1 MVFPFCSLEIRE
13 AEGLCHIAF
22 LWILQSRH
30 TEHKASVCLPG
41 QEQMVVLVKSMK
53 QEAAAA
59 NLPSCLLQCYEI
71 AGQDLKTRL
80 KLRIPERL
88 KGFPALYNR
97 IAW

>member
-1 MVFPFCSLEIRE
+1 
-13 AEGLCHIAF
+13 
-22 LWILQSRH
+22 
-30 TEHKASVCLPG
+30 
-41 QEQMVVLVKSMK
+41 MVVLVKSMK